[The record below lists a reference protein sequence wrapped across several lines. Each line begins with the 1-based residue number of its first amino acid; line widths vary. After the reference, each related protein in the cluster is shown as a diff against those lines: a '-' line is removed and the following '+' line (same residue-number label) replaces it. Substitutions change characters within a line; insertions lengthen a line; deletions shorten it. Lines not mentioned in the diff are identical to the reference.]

1 MKGIM
6 KVWAQIPTWGIIVI
20 IIGVVFILATIA
32 FIFLLKKYL
41 KRKKEF
47 LKEQKVIDSYYKNII
62 DAVGKIQNI
71 EKVEQVGSRLSF
83 YLKDQSL
90 LQVEALK
97 EIHITG
103 IVKTSKK
110 VTLVVGEMASKYA
123 QFIQEEIKNQ
133 EV

>member
-1 MKGIM
+1 MM
-6 KVWAQIPTWGIIVI
+6 KVWTQIPTWGIIVI
-20 IIGVVFILATIA
+20 IIGVLFILATIA
-32 FIFLLKKYL
+32 FIILLKRYL

-47 LKEQKVIDSYYKNII
+47 LEEQKVIDSYYKNII

-110 VTLVVGEMASKYA
+110 VTLVVGEMAAKYA

>member
-1 MKGIM
+1 M
-6 KVWAQIPTWGIIVI
+6 KVWTQIPTWGIIVI

-32 FIFLLKKYL
+32 FIILLKRYL

-47 LKEQKVIDSYYKNII
+47 LEEQKVIDSYYKNII

-90 LQVEALK
+90 LQIEALK

-110 VTLVVGEMASKYA
+110 VTLVVGEMAAKYA

-133 EV
+133 GV

>member
-1 MKGIM
+1 M
-6 KVWAQIPTWGIIVI
+6 KVWTQIPTWGIIVM

-32 FIFLLKKYL
+32 FIILLKRYL

-47 LKEQKVIDSYYKNII
+47 LEEQKVIDSYYKNII

-110 VTLVVGEMASKYA
+110 VTLVVGEMAAKYA

>member
-1 MKGIM
+1 M
-6 KVWAQIPTWGIIVI
+6 KVWTQIPTWGIIVI

-32 FIFLLKKYL
+32 FIILLKRYL

-47 LKEQKVIDSYYKNII
+47 LEEQKVIDSYYKNII

-110 VTLVVGEMASKYA
+110 VTLVVGEMAAKYA

>member
-1 MKGIM
+1 MM
-6 KVWAQIPTWGIIVI
+6 KVWTQIPTWGIIVM

-32 FIFLLKKYL
+32 FIILLKRYL

-47 LKEQKVIDSYYKNII
+47 LEEQKVIDSYYKNII

-110 VTLVVGEMASKYA
+110 VTLVVGEMAAKYA

>member
-1 MKGIM
+1 M
-6 KVWAQIPTWGIIVI
+6 KVWTQIPTWGIIVI

-32 FIFLLKKYL
+32 FIILLKRYL

-47 LKEQKVIDSYYKNII
+47 LEEQKVIDSYYKNII

-110 VTLVVGEMASKYA
+110 VTLVVGEMATKYA

>member
-1 MKGIM
+1 M
-6 KVWAQIPTWGIIVI
+6 KVWTQIPTWGIIVI

-32 FIFLLKKYL
+32 FIILLKRYL

-47 LKEQKVIDSYYKNII
+47 LEEQKVIDSYYKNII

-83 YLKDQSL
+83 YLKNQSL

-110 VTLVVGEMASKYA
+110 VILVVGEMAAKYA

>member
-1 MKGIM
+1 MMKA
-6 KVWAQIPTWGIIVI
+6 WTQIPTWGIIVI
-20 IIGVVFILATIA
+20 IIGVFFILATIA
-32 FIFLLKKYL
+32 FIILLKRYL

-47 LKEQKVIDSYYKNII
+47 LEEQKVIDSYYKNII

-110 VTLVVGEMASKYA
+110 VTLVVGEMAAKYA

>member
-1 MKGIM
+1 MMKI
-6 KVWAQIPTWGIIVI
+6 WTQIPTWGIIVI
-20 IIGVVFILATIA
+20 IIGVLFILATIA
-32 FIFLLKKYL
+32 FIFLLKRYL

-47 LKEQKVIDSYYKNII
+47 LEEQKVIDSYYKNII

-110 VTLVVGEMASKYA
+110 VTLVVGEMAAKYA

>member
-1 MKGIM
+1 MM
-6 KVWAQIPTWGIIVI
+6 KVWTQIPTWGIIVI
-20 IIGVVFILATIA
+20 IIGVLFILATIA
-32 FIFLLKKYL
+32 FIFLLKRYL

-47 LKEQKVIDSYYKNII
+47 LEEQKVIDSYYKNII

>member
-1 MKGIM
+1 MM
-6 KVWAQIPTWGIIVI
+6 KVWTQIPTWGIIVM
-20 IIGVVFILATIA
+20 IIGVVFILVTIA
-32 FIFLLKKYL
+32 FIFLLKRYL

-47 LKEQKVIDSYYKNII
+47 LEEQKVIDSYYKNII

-110 VTLVVGEMASKYA
+110 VTLVVGEMAAKYA
-123 QFIQEEIKNQ
+123 QFIQKKKKNQ

>member
-1 MKGIM
+1 MM
-6 KVWAQIPTWGIIVI
+6 KVWTQIPTWGIIVI

-32 FIFLLKKYL
+32 FIILLKRYL

-47 LKEQKVIDSYYKNII
+47 LEEQKVIDSYYKNII

>member
-1 MKGIM
+1 MM
-6 KVWAQIPTWGIIVI
+6 KVWTQIPTWGIIVI
-20 IIGVVFILATIA
+20 IIGVVFILETIA
-32 FIFLLKKYL
+32 FIFLLKRYL

-47 LKEQKVIDSYYKNII
+47 LEEQKVIDSYYKNII

-110 VTLVVGEMASKYA
+110 VTLVVGEMAAKYA

>member
-1 MKGIM
+1 MM
-6 KVWAQIPTWGIIVI
+6 KVWTQIPTWGIIVI

-32 FIFLLKKYL
+32 FIILLKRYL

-47 LKEQKVIDSYYKNII
+47 LEEQKVIDSYYKNII

-110 VTLVVGEMASKYA
+110 VTLVVGEMAAK
-123 QFIQEEIKNQ
+123 
-133 EV
+133 

>member
-1 MKGIM
+1 MKIW
-6 KVWAQIPTWGIIVI
+6 VQIPTWGIIVM
-20 IIGVVFILATIA
+20 IIGVVFILVTIA
-32 FIFLLKKYL
+32 FIFLLKRYL

-47 LKEQKVIDSYYKNII
+47 LEEQKVIDSYYKNII

-110 VTLVVGEMASKYA
+110 VTLVVGEMAAKYG

>member
-1 MKGIM
+1 MM
-6 KVWAQIPTWGIIVI
+6 KVWTQIPTWGIIVI

-32 FIFLLKKYL
+32 FIILLKRYL

-47 LKEQKVIDSYYKNII
+47 LEEQKVIDSYYKNIV

-110 VTLVVGEMASKYA
+110 VTLVVGEMAAKYA

>member
-1 MKGIM
+1 M
-6 KVWAQIPTWGIIVI
+6 KVWTQIPTWGIIVI

-32 FIFLLKKYL
+32 FIFLLKRYL

-47 LKEQKVIDSYYKNII
+47 LEEQKVIDSYYKNII

-83 YLKDQSL
+83 YLKNQSL

-110 VTLVVGEMASKYA
+110 VTLVVGEMAAKYA

>member
-1 MKGIM
+1 MM
-6 KVWAQIPTWGIIVI
+6 KVWTQIPTWGIIVI

-32 FIFLLKKYL
+32 FIILLKRYL

-47 LKEQKVIDSYYKNII
+47 LEEQKVIDSYYKNII

-110 VTLVVGEMASKYA
+110 VTLVVGEMATKYA

>member
-1 MKGIM
+1 MM
-6 KVWAQIPTWGIIVI
+6 KVWTQIPTWGIIVI

-32 FIFLLKKYL
+32 FIILLKRYL

-47 LKEQKVIDSYYKNII
+47 LEEQKVIDSYYKNII

-90 LQVEALK
+90 LQVEVLK

-110 VTLVVGEMASKYA
+110 VTLVVGEMAAKYA

>member
-1 MKGIM
+1 MKA
-6 KVWAQIPTWGIIVI
+6 WTQIPTWGIIVI

-32 FIFLLKKYL
+32 FIILLKRYL

-47 LKEQKVIDSYYKNII
+47 LEEQKVIDSYYKNII

-110 VTLVVGEMASKYA
+110 VTLVVGEMAAKYA

>member
-1 MKGIM
+1 MM
-6 KVWAQIPTWGIIVI
+6 KVWTQIPTWGIIVI

-32 FIFLLKKYL
+32 FIFLLKRYL

-47 LKEQKVIDSYYKNII
+47 LEEQKVIDSYYKNII

-90 LQVEALK
+90 LQVETLK

-110 VTLVVGEMASKYA
+110 VTLVVGEMAAKYA

>member
-1 MKGIM
+1 MMKA
-6 KVWAQIPTWGIIVI
+6 WTQIPTWGIIVI

-32 FIFLLKKYL
+32 FIILLKRYL

-47 LKEQKVIDSYYKNII
+47 LEEQKVIDSYYKNII

-110 VTLVVGEMASKYA
+110 VTLVVGEMAAKYA

-133 EV
+133 EVSL

>member
-1 MKGIM
+1 MMKA
-6 KVWAQIPTWGIIVI
+6 WTQIPTWGIIVI

-32 FIFLLKKYL
+32 FIILLKRYL

-47 LKEQKVIDSYYKNII
+47 LEEQKVIDSYYKNII

-110 VTLVVGEMASKYA
+110 VTLVVGEMAAKYA

>member
-1 MKGIM
+1 MM
-6 KVWAQIPTWGIIVI
+6 KVWTQIPTWGIVVI
-20 IIGVVFILATIA
+20 IIGVLFILATIA
-32 FIFLLKKYL
+32 FIILLKRYL

-47 LKEQKVIDSYYKNII
+47 LEEQKVIDSYYKNII
-62 DAVGKIQNI
+62 DAVGKIKNI

-110 VTLVVGEMASKYA
+110 VTLVVGEMAAKYA

>member
-1 MKGIM
+1 MMKA
-6 KVWAQIPTWGIIVI
+6 WTQIPTWGIIVM

-32 FIFLLKKYL
+32 FIILLKRYL

-47 LKEQKVIDSYYKNII
+47 LEEQKVIDSYYKNII

-110 VTLVVGEMASKYA
+110 VTLVVGEMAAKYA

>member
-1 MKGIM
+1 MM
-6 KVWAQIPTWGIIVI
+6 KVWTQIPTWGIIVI

-32 FIFLLKKYL
+32 FIILLKRYL

-47 LKEQKVIDSYYKNII
+47 LEEQKVIDSYYKNII

-83 YLKDQSL
+83 YLKNQSL

-110 VTLVVGEMASKYA
+110 VTLVVGEMAAKYA

>member
-1 MKGIM
+1 MM
-6 KVWAQIPTWGIIVI
+6 KVWTQIPTWGIIVM

-32 FIFLLKKYL
+32 FIFLLKRYL

-47 LKEQKVIDSYYKNII
+47 LEEQKVIDSYYKNII

-110 VTLVVGEMASKYA
+110 VTLVVGEMAAKYA

>member
-1 MKGIM
+1 MM
-6 KVWAQIPTWGIIVI
+6 KVWTQIPTWGIIVI

-32 FIFLLKKYL
+32 FIILLKRYL

-47 LKEQKVIDSYYKNII
+47 LEEQKVIDSYYKNII

-90 LQVEALK
+90 LQVEDLK

-110 VTLVVGEMASKYA
+110 VTLVVGEMAAKYA

>member
-1 MKGIM
+1 MM
-6 KVWAQIPTWGIIVI
+6 KVWTQIPTWGIIVM
-20 IIGVVFILATIA
+20 IIGVVFILVTIA
-32 FIFLLKKYL
+32 FIFLLKRYL

-47 LKEQKVIDSYYKNII
+47 LEEQKVIDSYYKNII

-97 EIHITG
+97 Q
-103 IVKTSKK
+103 
-110 VTLVVGEMASKYA
+110 A
-123 QFIQEEIKNQ
+123 
-133 EV
+133 

>member
-1 MKGIM
+1 MM
-6 KVWAQIPTWGIIVI
+6 KVWTQIPTWGIIVI

-32 FIFLLKKYL
+32 FIILLKRYL

-47 LKEQKVIDSYYKNII
+47 LEEQKVIDSYYKNII

-71 EKVEQVGSRLSF
+71 
-83 YLKDQSL
+83 
-90 LQVEALK
+90 
-97 EIHITG
+97 G

-110 VTLVVGEMASKYA
+110 VTLVVGEMAAKYA

>member
-1 MKGIM
+1 M
-6 KVWAQIPTWGIIVI
+6 KVWTQIPTWGIIVI

-32 FIFLLKKYL
+32 FIFLLKRYL

-47 LKEQKVIDSYYKNII
+47 LEEQKVIDSYYKNII

-110 VTLVVGEMASKYA
+110 VTLVVGEMAAKYA

>member
-1 MKGIM
+1 M
-6 KVWAQIPTWGIIVI
+6 KVWTQIPTWGIIVI
-20 IIGVVFILATIA
+20 IIGVLFILATIA
-32 FIFLLKKYL
+32 FIFLLKRYL

-47 LKEQKVIDSYYKNII
+47 LEEQKVIDSYYKNII

-110 VTLVVGEMASKYA
+110 VTLVVGEMAAKYA

>member
-1 MKGIM
+1 MM
-6 KVWAQIPTWGIIVI
+6 KVWTQIPTWGIIVI

-32 FIFLLKKYL
+32 FIILLKRYL

-47 LKEQKVIDSYYKNII
+47 LEEQKVIDSYYKNII

-110 VTLVVGEMASKYA
+110 VTLVVGEMAAKYA

>member
-1 MKGIM
+1 MM
-6 KVWAQIPTWGIIVI
+6 KVWTQIPTWGIIVI
-20 IIGVVFILATIA
+20 IIGVVFVLATIA
-32 FIFLLKKYL
+32 FIFLLKRYL

-47 LKEQKVIDSYYKNII
+47 LEEQKVIDSYYKNII

-110 VTLVVGEMASKYA
+110 VTLVVGEMAAKYA

>member
-1 MKGIM
+1 M
-6 KVWAQIPTWGIIVI
+6 KVWTQIPTWGIVVI
-20 IIGVVFILATIA
+20 IIGVLFILATIA
-32 FIFLLKKYL
+32 FIILLKRYL

-47 LKEQKVIDSYYKNII
+47 LEEQKVIDSYYKNII
-62 DAVGKIQNI
+62 DAVGKIKNI

-110 VTLVVGEMASKYA
+110 VTLVVGEMAAKYA